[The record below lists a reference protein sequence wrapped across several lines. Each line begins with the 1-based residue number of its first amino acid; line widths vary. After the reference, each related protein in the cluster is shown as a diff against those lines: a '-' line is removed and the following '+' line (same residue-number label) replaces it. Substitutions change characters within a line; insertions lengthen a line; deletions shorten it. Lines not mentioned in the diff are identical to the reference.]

1 MIQTKNRFQYEA
13 STGRIT
19 LPVVAILTLF
29 LWTISTPQLW
39 ANIGSL
45 LSFGLATYLLV
56 EIDTKFA
63 LIRTRTSLPASL
75 FLLFYAATPF
85 LHTWNIE
92 LLLPVFYMYA
102 IFIISKL

>member
-29 LWTISTPQLW
+29 LWAISTPQLW

-45 LSFGLATYLLV
+45 LSVGLATYLLV

-75 FLLFYAATPF
+75 FL
-85 LHTWNIE
+85 
-92 LLLPVFYMYA
+92 
-102 IFIISKL
+102 